1 MKAWI
6 AGVLATI
13 FSGVALYYI
22 IPHPP
27 VGPDSVAI
35 AGSVVDASAK
45 TVISDATVR
54 LTVRGRP
61 ESQRTDSNG
70 QYYFSIEGSNST
82 DSATLLVE
90 ATGYNPF
97 SKNGSLLSLN
107 DQSPNLTR
115 IIPTAPGPGA
125 VPGRRPVKISRNA
138 AKIILPKYH

>member
-1 MKAWI
+1 MRAWI
-6 AGVLATI
+6 AGILATI
-13 FSGVALYYI
+13 ISGVVIYYVTN
-22 IPHPP
+22 PP
-27 VGPDSVAI
+27 KPVAVEV
-35 AGSVVDASAK
+35 AGSVVDGSTK

-107 DQSPNLTR
+107 EQSPNLTR
-115 IIPTAPGPGA
+115 IIAAAPGPGA
-125 VPGRRPVKISRNA
+125 VAGRRPVKLSRNA
-138 AKIILPKYH
+138 VKILLPK